1 MIWNW
6 LRKKKSNTT
15 EKNETDNSE
24 QNLTIKRMT
33 TKNRLE
39 VRNIIKVTI
48 ASKKRGT
55 QGIFSR

>member
-24 QNLTIKRMT
+24 QHANNQEGDN
-33 TKNRLE
+33 KN
-39 VRNIIKVTI
+39 
-48 ASKKRGT
+48 
-55 QGIFSR
+55 